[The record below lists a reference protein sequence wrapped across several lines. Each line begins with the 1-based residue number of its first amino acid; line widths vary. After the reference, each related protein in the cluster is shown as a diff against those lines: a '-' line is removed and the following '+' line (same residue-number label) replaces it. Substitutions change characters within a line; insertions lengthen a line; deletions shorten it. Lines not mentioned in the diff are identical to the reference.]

1 MLSNIH
7 SLQQCSRRAARY
19 FTKEPE
25 VADGRPAEAAAFGCW
40 PLQNKAASNQTFLP
54 LACLTTTGTP
64 TIEVSKS
71 RMAATTIH
79 TPYNYSHGHNSI
91 YNGFSFEN
99 QQSSIYVSSKLALS
113 KTY

>member
-71 RMAATTIH
+71 GMAAAAIH
-79 TPYNYSHGHNSI
+79 TPYNYSCSHNFTYPYYIGTMEIGSI
-91 YNGFSFEN
+91 
-99 QQSSIYVSSKLALS
+99 
-113 KTY
+113 

>member
-7 SLQQCSRRAARY
+7 SLQQCSRQAARY

-25 VADGRPAEAAAFGCW
+25 VTDGRPPAAFGCW

-71 RMAATTIH
+71 GMAAAAIH
-79 TPYNYSHGHNSI
+79 TPYNYS
-91 YNGFSFEN
+91 
-99 QQSSIYVSSKLALS
+99 SSPNF
-113 KTY
+113 TYPYYIGTMEIGST